1 MFNPV
6 VYLISGFRW
15 AFLGWRMSRFCSAL
29 SPLVDLPPPV
39 SPLSH
44 GYLQRGGDC
53 AANIVIIS
61 LILAKD
67 FPDAL
72 FVKHVESTCEP

>member
-1 MFNPV
+1 MCQ
-6 VYLISGFRW
+6 
-15 AFLGWRMSRFCSAL
+15 FCSAL
-29 SPLVDLPPPV
+29 SPLADLPLPV

-53 AANIVIIS
+53 VVNIVIIS
-61 LILAKD
+61 QILAKD

>member
-1 MFNPV
+1 
-6 VYLISGFRW
+6 
-15 AFLGWRMSRFCSAL
+15 
-29 SPLVDLPPPV
+29 LVDLLLPV
-39 SPLSH
+39 SLLSR
-44 GYLQRGGDC
+44 GYLQQGGDC
-53 AANIVIIS
+53 EANIVTIS